1 MKSLFILMCLVQICY
16 YSTVA
21 SEIAADTTVTRDE
34 IITYLIDCGYLESS
48 TYSKHELRRS
58 LRQFQRENDMLVN
71 GRITPEIHVFVQN
84 ENDKKM
90 VLEYLKVFGYIQGA
104 VSPVKTTDAIKML
117 QQNSGVLT
125 KTGLIDTPTIN
136 FIKTHK
142 HGFSEGLYAR

>member
-1 MKSLFILMCLVQICY
+1 MKSVFILICLVQICY

-21 SEIAADTTVTRDE
+21 ETTTVTRDE
-34 IITYLIDCGYLESS
+34 VITYLVDCGYLESS
-48 TYSKHELRRS
+48 TYSNHELRRS
-58 LRQFQRENDMLVN
+58 LRQLQRENDMLVN
-71 GRITPEIHVFVQN
+71 GRFTPEIHLLVQT

-104 VSPVKTTDAIKML
+104 VSPLKTTDAIKQL

-142 HGFSEGLYAR
+142 HGFSEGLYA